1 MFQMHSV
8 SCKQH
13 KSDICYK
20 GFNVYKIYI
29 ETLSL
34 TNLIIKGIKM
44 NKKIILSSFAS
55 LLFLSQAVNA
65 EIKVGQGSLTFN
77 ASVASQYIARGVD
90 QNKDSVTPS
99 VGADLTYPAG
109 GFNLYVGAWVS
120 GSDFNAGA
128 GGQER
133 DVYLGVNKTF
143 GITTLDLGFI
153 TYTYPGINTASKE
166 SNNAEYYVKL
176 TVAPEKKPYTFGA
189 AYYQDDT
196 GGVKNGT
203 RKLDRNYYEVNAT
216 YDFGVVQS
224 SVSYGIF
231 DNDTQTTTVSLSK
244 EFAGIGFTLSYI
256 DAQKEDA
263 TLSQLNKNR
272 DYVTLSAKKT
282 F

>member
-1 MFQMHSV
+1 V

-13 KSDICYK
+13 NSDICYK
-20 GFNVYKIYI
+20 VFNLYKIYI
-29 ETLSL
+29 EVLSL
-34 TNLIIKGIKM
+34 TYLIIKGIKM

-55 LLFLSQAVNA
+55 LLFLSQAANA
-65 EIKVGQGSLTFN
+65 EIKIGQGSLTFN

-109 GFNLYVGAWVS
+109 GFNLYLGAWVS
-120 GSDFNAGA
+120 GSDYNLGA

-153 TYTYPGINTASKE
+153 TYTYPGVTSKDA
-166 SNNAEYYVKL
+166 NNAEYYAKL
-176 TVAPEKKPYTFGA
+176 TVAPEKQPYTFGI

-196 GGVKNGT
+196 GGVKPSAT
-203 RKLDRNYYEVNAT
+203 TKSDRNYYEVNAT
-216 YDFGVVQS
+216 YDFGPVQS
-224 SVSYGIF
+224 LVSYGVF
-231 DNDTQTTTVSLSK
+231 DNDTNITTVSLSK
-244 EFAGIGFTLSYI
+244 ELVGVGFTLSYI
-256 DAQKEDA
+256 NAQQENST
-263 TLSQLNKNR
+263 TLGSQLNKDR
-272 DYVTLSAKKT
+272 DYVTLSAKKV

>member
-1 MFQMHSV
+1 
-8 SCKQH
+8 
-13 KSDICYK
+13 
-20 GFNVYKIYI
+20 
-29 ETLSL
+29 
-34 TNLIIKGIKM
+34 M

-55 LLFLSQAVNA
+55 LLFLSQAANA
-65 EIKVGQGSLTFN
+65 EIKIGQGSLTFN
-77 ASVASQYIARGVD
+77 TSVASQYIARGVD

-153 TYTYPGINTASKE
+153 TYTYPGVNTASKE
-166 SNNAEYYVKL
+166 ANNAEYYAKL
-176 TVAPEKKPYTFGA
+176 TVAPTKQPYTFGA

-203 RKLDRNYYEVNAT
+203 RKFDRNYYEVNAT

-224 SVSYGIF
+224 LVSYGIF

-244 EFAGIGFTLSYI
+244 ELAGVGFTLSYI

-272 DYVTLSAKKT
+272 EYVTLSAKKV